1 MFGHLLNR
9 LSSSSCFGG
18 QIGGVALTMLVGS
31 IALGVPI
38 TVAALETSAQLAR
51 SSQVYDQRMTGDYSA
66 GAGVEVAL
74 WELQNDPTFGD
85 NLTKTDPSTQM
96 TADTNGETVNVTVT
110 RIFGEESLQ
119 GQGIIITKSVDP
131 TTAVANATT
140 TVGRVPRGTP
150 S

>member
-1 MFGHLLNR
+1 MFGRLLNQ

-18 QIGGVALTMLVGS
+18 QTGGVALTMLVGF

-38 TVAALETSAQLAR
+38 AVSALQTSAQLAR
-51 SSQVYDQRMTGDYSA
+51 NSQVYDRRLTSDYSA

-74 WELQNDPTFGD
+74 WEVQNDPAFGD

-96 TADTNGETVNVTVT
+96 TADTNDETVHVTVT

-119 GQGIIITKSVDP
+119 GQGTIITKSVDP